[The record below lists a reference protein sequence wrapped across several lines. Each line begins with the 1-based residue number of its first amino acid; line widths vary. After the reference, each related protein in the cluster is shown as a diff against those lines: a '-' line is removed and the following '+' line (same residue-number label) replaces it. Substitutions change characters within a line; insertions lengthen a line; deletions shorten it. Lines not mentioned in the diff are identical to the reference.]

1 LDSNVRLSQIVLR
14 RLGVASG
21 GHVGY
26 ARLRRLAL
34 NPSWLLKNHWP
45 CHSERS
51 EESRHLWNQANTEI
65 LRRLRLLRMTACG
78 IFQHSARP
86 FRWILLG
93 GGTLLLAATLT
104 AQAQAPAA
112 PSVDATEEASKFA
125 QVYGVLDENY
135 MDAVKPDQAILEG
148 AVRGML
154 SALDPFS
161 AFFNRDQFDLL
172 QQQARG
178 EALGFGSVLYVQTG
192 KVVVL
197 QTAEGS
203 PAWRA
208 GLGPGDEIVQVNG
221 TRINRLDFNSL
232 IELLQRSRSQRVR
245 LGVIHPGK
253 LVAQDFALDP
263 AEVALPTVDKTLM
276 LAPGIGYI
284 HFTGF
289 EQKTAPEIADA
300 VTRLGGSEVKGLL
313 LDLRDNHGGM
323 VDSAIGVA
331 GLFLKPD
338 QLVLTVRGRAQPEKS
353 YRTVARSAADPQNH
367 SGSSP
372 SHFGFPLI
380 VLVNENTAS
389 AAEVVASALQEH
401 DRALIVGEPTFGK
414 GVVQSV
420 MGLSERTGLA
430 LITAQ
435 YFTPS
440 GRSIQRPLPGTALA
454 EVDAATVGQG
464 DQPRAGLGQQFA
476 DPGSRNAG
484 GTPALP
490 RAFRTDNGRPVTA
503 GGGIT
508 PDVVVPARSLD
519 PWATFLNQRGVFTT
533 FASDYLTLHSRV
545 DPSFEPD
552 SKVIENFREFLT
564 REHIRAPE
572 EYWSKDQDY
581 LKLRIKTEIITLAHG
596 LDAGNEVEVRSDPQV
611 EKAAALFP
619 KISSLLTAPE
629 ANPGAVQN
637 RRAAK

>member
-1 LDSNVRLSQIVLR
+1 M
-14 RLGVASG
+14 G
-21 GHVGY
+21 GPVGY
-26 ARLRRLAL
+26 ARMRRFAL
-34 NPSWLLKNHWP
+34 HP
-45 CHSERS
+45 
-51 EESRHLWNQANTEI
+51 
-65 LRRLRLLRMTACG
+65 
-78 IFQHSARP
+78 IFFH
-86 FRWILLG
+86 WILSG
-93 GGTLLLAATLT
+93 SGTLVLAATLT
-104 AQAQAPAA
+104 AQTQAPSA
-112 PSVDATEEASKFA
+112 PSMDATEEASKFA

-135 MDAVKPDQAILEG
+135 MDAVSPDRAMLEG

-161 AFFNRDQFDLL
+161 AFFNRDQFELL
-172 QQQARG
+172 QQQSRG

-192 KVVVL
+192 KVLVL

-263 AEVALPTVDKTLM
+263 AEVALPTVDKTFV

-289 EQKTAPEIADA
+289 EQKTAQELADA

-367 SGSSP
+367 AGSPP
-372 SHFGFPLI
+372 SRFGFPLI

-420 MGLSERTGLA
+420 MGLSEKTGLA
-430 LITAQ
+430 LTTAQ

-440 GRSIQRPLPGTALA
+440 GRSIQRPLPGTALVK
-454 EVDAATVGQG
+454 VDAAT
-464 DQPRAGLGQQFA
+464 
-476 DPGSRNAG
+476 G
-484 GTPALP
+484 GTPTLP
-490 RAFRTDNGRPVTA
+490 RVFHTDNGRPVTA

-508 PDVVVPARSLD
+508 PDVVVPARALD
-519 PWATFLNQRGVFTT
+519 PWAAFLNQRGVFTT
-533 FASDYLTLHSRV
+533 FASAYLTLHSRV
-545 DPSFEPD
+545 DPNFEPD
-552 SKVIENFREFLT
+552 SKVLENFREFLT

-572 EYWSKDQDY
+572 EYWPKDQDY
-581 LKLRIKTEIITLAHG
+581 LKLRIKTEIITLARG
-596 LDAGNEVEVRSDPQV
+596 LDAGNEVETRNDPQV
-611 EKAAALFP
+611 QKAAALFP

-629 ANPGAVQN
+629 ANPGVVQKK
-637 RRAAK
+637 RPAK

>member
-1 LDSNVRLSQIVLR
+1 LD
-14 RLGVASG
+14 GP
-21 GHVGY
+21 VGW
-26 ARLRRLAL
+26 ARLRPFAL
-34 NPSWLLKNHWP
+34 NPSWPSLTLK
-45 CHSERS
+45 E
-51 EESRHLWNQANTEI
+51 A
-65 LRRLRLLRMTACG
+65 
-78 IFQHSARP
+78 FQHSARP
-86 FRWILLG
+86 FRWILSG
-93 GGTLLLAATLT
+93 SGALLLAATLT

-135 MDAVKPDQAILEG
+135 MDTVKPDQAILEG

-284 HFTGF
+284 HCTGF
-289 EQKTAPEIADA
+289 EQKTAQELADA
-300 VTRLGGSEVKGLL
+300 VARLGGPSLKGLL

-323 VDSAIGVA
+323 VDAAIGVA

-338 QLVLTVRGRAQPEKS
+338 QLVLTVRSRAQPEKS
-353 YRTVARSAADPQNH
+353 YRTVARGPADPQDH
-367 SGSSP
+367 AGSPP
-372 SHFGFPLI
+372 SEFDFPMI

-420 MGLSERTGLA
+420 MGLSEKTGLA
-430 LITAQ
+430 LTTAQ

-454 EVDAATVGQG
+454 EVDAATVGKG
-464 DQPRAGLGQQFA
+464 DQTQAHLGQQLA
-476 DPGSRNAG
+476 DPRFRNAG
-484 GTPALP
+484 TTTALA
-490 RAFRTDNGRPVTA
+490 RVFHTDDGRPVTA

-519 PWATFLNQRGVFTT
+519 PWAAFLSQRGVFTT

-545 DPSFEPD
+545 DPNFEPD
-552 SKVIENFREFLT
+552 SKVLENFREFLT
-564 REHIRAPE
+564 RERMRAPE

-596 LDAGNEVEVRSDPQV
+596 LDAANEVEVRNDPQV
-611 EKAAALFP
+611 QKAATLFP

-629 ANPGAVQN
+629 VNPGTRHK
-637 RRAAK
+637 RRASK

>member
-1 LDSNVRLSQIVLR
+1 
-14 RLGVASG
+14 
-21 GHVGY
+21 
-26 ARLRRLAL
+26 
-34 NPSWLLKNHWP
+34 
-45 CHSERS
+45 
-51 EESRHLWNQANTEI
+51 
-65 LRRLRLLRMTACG
+65 
-78 IFQHSARP
+78 
-86 FRWILLG
+86 
-93 GGTLLLAATLT
+93 
-104 AQAQAPAA
+104 
-112 PSVDATEEASKFA
+112 VDATEEASKFA
-125 QVYGVLDENY
+125 QIYGVLDENY
-135 MDAVKPDQAILEG
+135 MDTVNPDQAVLEG

-232 IELLQRSRSQRVR
+232 IELLQRSRSQRVS

-263 AEVALPTVDKTLM
+263 AEVALPTVDKTFV

-289 EQKTAPEIADA
+289 EQKTALELADA
-300 VTRLGGSEVKGLL
+300 VTRLGGAEVRGLL

-353 YRTVARSAADPQNH
+353 YRTVARSAADPQDH
-367 SGSSP
+367 AGSPP
-372 SHFGFPLI
+372 SQFDFPMI

-420 MGLSERTGLA
+420 MGLSEKTGLA

-454 EVDAATVGQG
+454 EVDAATVG
-464 DQPRAGLGQQFA
+464 
-476 DPGSRNAG
+476 
-484 GTPALP
+484 TPALP
-490 RAFRTDNGRPVTA
+490 KVFHTDNGRPVTA
-503 GGGIT
+503 RGGIT
-508 PDVVVPARSLD
+508 PDVFVPARSLD
-519 PWATFLNQRGVFTT
+519 PWAAFLSQRGVFTT

-545 DPSFEPD
+545 DPNFEPD
-552 SKVIENFREFLT
+552 SKVLENFREFL
-564 REHIRAPE
+564 RRDRIRAPE
-572 EYWSKDQDY
+572 EYWPKDQDY
-581 LKLRIKTEIITLAHG
+581 LKLRIKTEIITLARG
-596 LDAGNEVEVRSDPQV
+596 LDAGNGVEVRGDPQV
-611 EKAAALFP
+611 QKAAALFP

-629 ANPGAVQN
+629 ANPGTVH
-637 RRAAK
+637 RRPAAE